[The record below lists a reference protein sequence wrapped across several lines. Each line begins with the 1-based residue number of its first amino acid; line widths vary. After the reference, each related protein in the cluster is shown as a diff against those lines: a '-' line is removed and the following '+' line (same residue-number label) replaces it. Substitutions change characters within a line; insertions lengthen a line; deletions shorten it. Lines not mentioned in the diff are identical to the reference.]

1 MCEKNNL
8 FKTFL
13 KYLIPSVSAMWF
25 FSIYTMVDGIF
36 VSRGVGP
43 SALAAVSLSM
53 PYINAIFAIA
63 LSVAV
68 GSSTLISFYLGKN
81 EKEKSNKIFTLNIII
96 LSFIG
101 FVISLFSFMFLE
113 KISLFLGA
121 TEETL
126 KYTMDYLGII
136 IIFSTFFMLAYSLE
150 VLIKAD
156 GFPIYSIIFVSL
168 AAFTNIILDYI
179 FVIIFNYGVKGAAL
193 ATGLSQLISFL
204 GFLLHFL
211 GRKSQLKF
219 TKIQLDLK
227 LAKNIFTIGLPEA
240 LTELSAGVTIFFF
253 NTALLKYLGDRG
265 VTAFGV
271 IIYINNLV
279 MMTMIAI
286 NQGIQPLIS
295 FYNGK
300 KANKKIESIFKLAL
314 GTTITFSI
322 FFIIISQLW
331 TDELVSIF
339 ISSSNT
345 DIYNLS
351 QDALKIFSF
360 SFALCGFNILISGY
374 FTALKKI
381 QDALFI
387 SIMRGFVL
395 IPILLLILPNIIG
408 ATGIWLSPVVN
419 EIITLVFSFNF
430 FLKNKE
436 KGDSTFSIN
445 KQKSMLS
452 SRA

>member
-63 LSVAV
+63 LLVAV

-150 VLIKAD
+150 VLVKAD

-211 GRKSQLKF
+211 SRKSQLKF
-219 TKIQLDLK
+219 TKIHLDLK

-253 NTALLKYLGDRG
+253 NTALLKYLGDSG

-295 FYNGK
+295 FYKGK

-345 DIYNLS
+345 DIYDLS
-351 QDALKIFSF
+351 QYALKIFSF
-360 SFALCGFNILISGY
+360 SFTLCGFNILVSGY
-374 FTALKKI
+374 FTALKNI

-387 SIMRGFVL
+387 SIMRGFLL

-408 ATGIWLSPVVN
+408 SVGIWLSPVVS
-419 EIITLVFSFNF
+419 EIITLVFSFNLLF
-430 FLKNKE
+430 KNRE
-436 KGDSTFSIN
+436 DRDVAFSIN
-445 KQKSMLS
+445 NQKNVFTSKV
-452 SRA
+452 